1 MTASGPGGGDTPDGP
16 DDAPVVP
23 EYVWRLF
30 LEDDERAIHA
40 SAPGNPPHGTGSP
53 AARGRSLPPTA
64 PATPAA
70 PTTRSVSRGAG
81 RTRGPDR
88 PGASWTGGPGCGGRA
103 ACSARRP
110 RSPSP

>member
-53 AARGRSLPPTA
+53 AARGRSLRRLLRPP
-64 PATPAA
+64 
-70 PTTRSVSRGAG
+70 
-81 RTRGPDR
+81 
-88 PGASWTGGPGCGGRA
+88 
-103 ACSARRP
+103 RP
-110 RSPSP
+110 RPRHGR